1 VRAFSALVDKELR
14 TLFQAPIAWIVI
26 GVFLGLMGYSFTLT
40 LFNNRYATLVH
51 IFFQVAGLLL
61 LIVPIIT
68 MRLLAE
74 ERRAGTLELLLT
86 APVRESHVVLA
97 KYLAAMSVVL
107 IMVGLTA
114 AYAVVLGVYG
124 TPEWGPIYSG
134 YLGLALLASTLVSLG
149 LAVSAFTSNQ
159 VIAAIVTI
167 GISFFLWMV
176 DTLAAMLPD
185 GLERVFIGLSLLA
198 RFTPFAT
205 GAMYTSDAGFFIS
218 TTLLALFV
226 AMRALARR

>member
-1 VRAFSALVDKELR
+1 MSAVRALVGKEVR
-14 TLFQAPIAWIVI
+14 ALFQAPLAWIVI
-26 GVFLGLMGYSFTLT
+26 GVFLGLTGYSFTLT

-86 APVRESHVVLA
+86 APVKESHLVLA
-97 KYLAAMSVVL
+97 KYLAGMSVVL
-107 IMVGLTA
+107 IMIALTA
-114 AYAVVLGVYG
+114 AYAVVLGLYG

-159 VIAAIVTI
+159 MVAAIITI

-176 DTLAAMLPD
+176 DTLAAMLPE
-185 GLERVFIGLSLLA
+185 GLERVFISLSLLA

-205 GAMYTSDAGFFIS
+205 VAMYTSDAGFFIS

-226 AMRALARR
+226 AIRALARR

>member
-1 VRAFSALVDKELR
+1 MKSFLALVDKELR
-14 TLFQAPIAWIVI
+14 TLFQAPIAWIII
-26 GVFLGLMGYSFTLT
+26 GVFLGLTGYSFTLT

-97 KYLAAMSVVL
+97 KYLAGMAVVL
-107 IMVGLTA
+107 IMIGLTA

-134 YLGLALLASTLVSLG
+134 YLGLVLLASTLVSLG
-149 LAVSAFTSNQ
+149 LAVSAFTANQ

-167 GISFFLWMV
+167 GISFFLWMI

-185 GLERVFIGLSLLA
+185 ALQRVFISLSLLA

-226 AMRALARR
+226 AIRALARR

>member
-1 VRAFSALVDKELR
+1 MNAFLPLVDKEIR
-14 TLFQAPIAWIVI
+14 ALFQSPIAWIVI

-61 LIVPIIT
+61 LIVPIVT
-68 MRLLAE
+68 MRLFAE

-86 APVRESHVVLA
+86 APVRESHLVLA
-97 KYLAAMSVVL
+97 KYVAGMSVVL
-107 IMVGLTA
+107 LMIGLTS
-114 AYAVVLGVYG
+114 AYALVLGIYA

-149 LAVSAFTSNQ
+149 LAVSAFTANQ

-185 GLERVFIGLSLLA
+185 GLERVFISLSLLA

-218 TTLLALFV
+218 TTLLALFI